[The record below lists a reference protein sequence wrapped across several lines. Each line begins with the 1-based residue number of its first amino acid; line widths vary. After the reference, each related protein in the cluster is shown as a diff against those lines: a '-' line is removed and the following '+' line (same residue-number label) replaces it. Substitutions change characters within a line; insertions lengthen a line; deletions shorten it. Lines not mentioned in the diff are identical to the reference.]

1 MKIGDNIREIR
12 EKEAILKRDDV
23 ALALGISTKAYSN
36 IESNIADVTIT
47 RLHELAEIFNCS
59 PEYILS
65 YQKKSSGFI
74 NHFNNYEGNKGV
86 NIMYQ
91 GCTSEDIKN
100 LENQINKSKEEAIR
114 LKGFIQG
121 GDKN

>member
-12 EKEAILKRDDV
+12 EKEKGLKKEEV
-23 ALALGISTKAYSN
+23 ADALGISTKAYSN
-36 IESNIADVTIT
+36 IENNIADVSIT
-47 RLHELAEIFNCS
+47 RLYELSAILGVA

-65 YQKKSSGFI
+65 YQNKATYT

-91 GCTSEDIKN
+91 GCTPEQIKN
-100 LENQINKSKEEAIR
+100 LETKLQDSGNKVKH
-114 LKGFIQG
+114 LKGALG
-121 GDKN
+121 GSDN